1 MRLVLASWL
10 SFDELESLS
19 CAGRF
24 AIEENDP
31 WRSTESSGYLLDFIS
46 FGVCSACS
54 AAKKRKLKEIQKR
67 KLAEAHYLLN
77 ECKVPLKT
85 VAVRL

>member
-1 MRLVLASWL
+1 MEHPNMQMADHVVEGPGS
-10 SFDELESLS
+10 
-19 CAGRF
+19 
-24 AIEENDP
+24 
-31 WRSTESSGYLLDFIS
+31 
-46 FGVCSACS
+46 
-54 AAKKRKLKEIQKR
+54 AKKRKLKEMQKR